1 MTTVTKGQVL
11 RRRDID
17 REELREV
24 LLVIYLNLYWLRA
37 LVIDVLAQWM
47 PRVDVET
54 KVELVHHASEEA
66 RQMGVLRNAIVG
78 LGADWDALDHDTALF
93 EGVKRRYADMIA
105 ADDEIRVIIGMN
117 LFSRGVMGYTELDQL
132 AERSPDLFPFAA
144 DFLAREDEHV
154 ENARQRLGRLVRR
167 DPALLEHARDVAM
180 HYRTAGFQEN
190 LENHQL
196 MDLMGRL
203 IGFEMLGEDALER
216 ALNRVETV
224 FEGLNR
230 VLDRAAR
237 WCASME
243 SVRPRADAEV
253 HPQG

>member
-1 MTTVTKGQVL
+1 MTTATKAQVL

-37 LVIDVLAQWM
+37 LVIDVLARWM

-54 KVELVHHASEEA
+54 KLELVYHAVEEA
-66 RQMGVLRNAIVG
+66 RQMAILRNSVIG
-78 LGADWDALDHDTALF
+78 LGVDWDALDHDSALF
-93 EGVKRRYADMIA
+93 EGVKRRYADMIE

-144 DFLAREDEHV
+144 DFLARENQHV
-154 ENARQRLGRLVRR
+154 DNARQRLGRLVRA
-167 DPALLEHARDVAM
+167 DPALLEHAREVAT
-180 HYRTAGFQEN
+180 HYRTVGFREN
-190 LENHQL
+190 LENRQL
-196 MDLMGRL
+196 MDLMARL

-224 FEGLNR
+224 FEGVDR
-230 VLDRAAR
+230 VLDGSARAIAGGF
-237 WCASME
+237 
-243 SVRPRADAEV
+243 VRQPV
-253 HPQG
+253 G

>member
-1 MTTVTKGQVL
+1 MTTATNGQVL
-11 RRRDID
+11 RRRDVD

-47 PRVDVET
+47 PRADVDT
-54 KVELVHHASEEA
+54 KVELVHHAAEEA
-66 RQMGVLRNAIVG
+66 RQMGILRNAIVG
-78 LGADWDALDHDTALF
+78 LGVDWDALDHDTALF

-132 AERSPDLFPFAA
+132 AERSPDYFPFAA
-144 DFLAREDEHV
+144 DFLERENEHV
-154 ENARQRLGRLVRR
+154 ENARRRLAKIVRR
-167 DPALLEHARDVAM
+167 DAELLEHARDLAT

-190 LENHQL
+190 LENQQL
-196 MDLMGRL
+196 MDLMARL
-203 IGFEMLGEDALER
+203 IDYGMLGEDALER

-224 FEGLNR
+224 FEGVDR
-230 VLDRAAR
+230 VLERSAR
-237 WCASME
+237 FIANGY
-243 SVRPRADAEV
+243 V
-253 HPQG
+253 PQPAG